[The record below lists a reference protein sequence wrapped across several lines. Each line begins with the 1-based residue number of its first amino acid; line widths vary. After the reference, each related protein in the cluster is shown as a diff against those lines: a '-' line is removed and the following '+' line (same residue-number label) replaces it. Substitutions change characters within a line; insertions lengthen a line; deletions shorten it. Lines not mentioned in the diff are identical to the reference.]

1 MFAMQGGGFLFL
13 AVVVVLGPQAEGQ
26 PTANTEQAC
35 GRGRVDGSYMGVQGL
50 SGNISSPNYPNMYP
64 GNINC
69 AWRIM
74 VDEGQRIVIVFKAL
88 DIEDHG
94 QCSYD
99 YLRIRDGA
107 GTTAASLAKVCGHT
121 LPPSVTSSGNNV
133 LIIFR
138 SDYSVGGEGFDIEWS
153 AEDLP
158 GLISNT
164 SCEREGGRYMGVQ
177 GLSGNISSPNYP
189 NMYPKNSNCAWRI
202 MVDEG
207 KRIVIVFK
215 ALDIEDH
222 GACSYDYLRIHDG
235 AKSTAASL
243 AMVCGHRLPPSVT
256 SSENNVFLIFRSVW

>member
-138 SDYSVGGEGFDIEWS
+138 SDASVVGKGFNIEWS
-153 AEDLP
+153 AECLP
-158 GLISNT
+158 SLISCGDICIHQSKKCNLT
-164 SCEREGGRYMGVQ
+164 KDCIDWEDENEECLSR
-177 GLSGNISSPNYP
+177 GLRAN
-189 NMYPKNSNCAWRI
+189 
-202 MVDEG
+202 
-207 KRIVIVFK
+207 
-215 ALDIEDH
+215 
-222 GACSYDYLRIHDG
+222 
-235 AKSTAASL
+235 ASL
-243 AMVCGHRLPPSVT
+243 KNTGALNIWIEVVASVVVGLAVVVMATVGCVWLCKRQKPRKDAEGHNNFVDVFVLKRGGEVGSTNSVP
-256 SSENNVFLIFRSVW
+256 